1 VSRGSR
7 RCSADA
13 TIATPLERG
22 HQGALAGIAAACQQR
37 EKRKRGSEV
46 RKSRQQLSHRASHHI
61 AVRSPVVS
69 GGMHALPLAVSTD
82 LEDVLQ
88 LGPLLLLALLYARRV
103 RTLAGRSSI
112 GSGHPVPGWRQAC
125 FYGGLVT
132 IAASLTSLGGAS
144 QDLLYMHMVEHL
156 LVGDIAALLI
166 VLGLTG
172 PLIAPILKIKLFD
185 RLRVLS
191 HPAIAFPLWAIDLY
205 VWHIPT
211 LYQAALRHG
220 GVHALEHAMF
230 LAFGVNMWM
239 CLVGPLP
246 TPGWFGNLGRLFY
259 IVAVRLAGT
268 VLGNIF
274 LWSGTVFYP
283 FYSHG
288 DAVHH
293 ISPLA
298 DQNIAGAIMMV
309 EESFL
314 TLGLFCWLF
323 LRAARE
329 GEERQNLLDYAQLHG
344 LELSDERAARAVA
357 AGRGAELKRRLEGR
371 AEAIEPV
378 ERA

>member
-1 VSRGSR
+1 
-7 RCSADA
+7 
-13 TIATPLERG
+13 
-22 HQGALAGIAAACQQR
+22 
-37 EKRKRGSEV
+37 
-46 RKSRQQLSHRASHHI
+46 
-61 AVRSPVVS
+61 
-69 GGMHALPLAVSTD
+69 MHLLPFAVSTD
-82 LEDVLQ
+82 LEAALQ
-88 LGPLLLLALLYARRV
+88 LGPLLLVAILYARRV
-103 RTLAGRSSI
+103 RTLAG
-112 GSGHPVPGWRQAC
+112 SGHPVPGWRQGC
-125 FYGGLVT
+125 FYAGFVT
-132 IAASLTSLGGAS
+132 IAAALTSLGSAS

-156 LVGDIAALLI
+156 LLGDVAALLI

-172 PLIAPILKIKLFD
+172 PLLAPILKIKLFD
-185 RLRVLS
+185 RLRALS

-205 VWHIPT
+205 VWHIPA
-211 LYQAALRHG
+211 LYQAALRHS
-220 GVHALEHAMF
+220 GVHAVEHAMF

-246 TPGWFGNLGRLFY
+246 TPGWFGNLGRLGY

-283 FYSHG
+283 FYNHG
-288 DAVHH
+288 DAIHH

-344 LELSDERAARAVA
+344 LELSETRAARAVA
-357 AGRGAELKRRLEGR
+357 AGRGAELRRRLEGR
-371 AEAIEPV
+371 VETV
-378 ERA
+378 ERT